1 MKNFFKKK
9 LPYISFVFIPIVY
22 LWDPNW
28 LGFLGIQPY
37 WPIFWLLPWSMVYGS
52 FKGCVVGLYLGLV
65 LDAINPGSFTQIP
78 GLMLCGLWF
87 GRIRLCSNFL
97 VAHFRYGL
105 ISLFGSFICGI
116 FYYLQI
122 LLKNL
127 PDNNFFF
134 FIPSF
139 KNVLVQIFL
148 TAFFAP
154 LLCSQLF
161 RLLKI
166 SLEKNDF
173 IYLAKK

>member
-1 MKNFFKKK
+1 MDKFLKKNLF
-9 LPYISFVFIPIVY
+9 LISFVLIPIIC
-22 LWDPNW
+22 LWHPNW
-28 LGFLGIQPY
+28 LGLMRVQPY

-52 FKGCVVGLYLGLV
+52 FNGCVLGLYLGLV

-87 GRIRLCSNFL
+87 GRIRPCSNFL

-105 ISLFGSFICGI
+105 ISLIGSFICGI
-116 FYYLQI
+116 FYYSQI
-122 LLKNL
+122 LFKNL

-154 LLCSQLF
+154 FFCSQLF

-166 SLEKNDF
+166 SLKKNVF
-173 IYLAKK
+173 INLAKK